1 MSALNVGRRSAIG
14 ANLVGRCARMRTP
27 SPIVLRRRR
36 SRHPVRRIP
45 WRPFPFKRHL
55 AGEPARAVPCPGR
68 SNGSAPEDDRT
79 ASVMMCSPSQRRRR
93 AGSRKEPLTLTGR
106 LAADAQIETPAPG
119 ICESSTKTCHQ
130 SSSGTNSAICLAT
143 NLTSPCRLRGD
154 LRVRDGRFPAP
165 SGSLGHP
172 GSTHPSIKAKQV
184 RTARPG
190 GVQLPL

>member
-68 SNGSAPEDDRT
+68 SNSYGAGGRPHR
-79 ASVMMCSPSQRRRR
+79 QRNDVQPVPTQAQ
-93 AGSRKEPLTLTGR
+93 AGSPRQPLTLTGR
-106 LAADAQIETPAPG
+106 LAADAQIETPAPRNLR
-119 ICESSTKTCHQ
+119 EQHEDLPPVLLRNELSHLPRHQ
-130 SSSGTNSAICLAT
+130 PDFSPVAFGALSSGTAASGPERQPRPPRVHTLRQSKAGPHRET
-143 NLTSPCRLRGD
+143 GRVQRL
-154 LRVRDGRFPAP
+154 L
-165 SGSLGHP
+165 
-172 GSTHPSIKAKQV
+172 
-184 RTARPG
+184 
-190 GVQLPL
+190 